1 MFVRICC
8 EMWLVNLSLGPVNL
22 SVYVYIYIYIYIY
35 IYVCVCVFVCVY
47 IYIYIYMGH
56 GVAQWLRHCATSRSR
71 DRIPVASVTG
81 IFLVDT
87 DRTMCPGVNSA
98 SKK

>member
-1 MFVRICC
+1 MKTYLFK
-8 EMWLVNLSLGPVNL
+8 
-22 SVYVYIYIYIYIY
+22 
-35 IYVCVCVFVCVY
+35 
-47 IYIYIYMGH
+47 
-56 GVAQWLRHCATSRSR
+56 QWLRYRATSRAVP

-98 SKK
+98 SKNEYQGFPWG